1 MAFKAGVVYAVMVEV
16 YAVLG
21 LLVTMFI
28 LLMGIA
34 WPQAPAAPL

>member
-21 LLVTMFI
+21 LLVTLFI
-28 LLMGIA
+28 LWFGIS
-34 WPQAPAAPL
+34 WPEVVAAAV